1 MWSHSLC
8 HTTLEDS
15 SVKPTTSDKCFVR
28 HVKLT
33 KSKNSLNKGNTMNM
47 EWWSFIMRRWHY
59 QFYFSIISNAFLY
72 ISLNYHRTIRIYD
85 QDYRIGNRES
95 GNSYSIAKLFL
106 LSTFPDICQI
116 IINYGLF
123 YIIFSNWSFVAW
135 LPSCSCT
142 ASAPVQSIKVNVYS
156 SSY

>member
-1 MWSHSLC
+1 MDPIHELC
-8 HTTLEDS
+8 PVQLLQVSKKSDIL
-15 SVKPTTSDKCFVR
+15 SVWLASIQ
-28 HVKLT
+28 HLAHIY
-33 KSKNSLNKGNTMNM
+33 KGNSKNM

-72 ISLNYHRTIRIYD
+72 ISLNYHRTIRIYA

>member
-15 SVKPTTSDKCFVR
+15 SVKPTTSDK
-28 HVKLT
+28 
-33 KSKNSLNKGNTMNM
+33 GNTMNM

-59 QFYFSIISNAFLY
+59 QFHFSIISNAFLY
-72 ISLNYHRTIRIYD
+72 ISLNYHRTIRIYA

-135 LPSCSCT
+135 LPSCSWT